1 MDFGEANVVS
11 SFYNADIA
19 IVDLSVPVQQ
29 STLFYHLGVRESF
42 NMKQNILMFN
52 DTDNEATLRL
62 KVSKKKCYLDTVYNI
77 WEGLFFESDV
87 SQLNKN

>member
-1 MDFGEANVVS
+1 MVS

-29 STLFYHLGVRESF
+29 STLCYHLGVRESF
-42 NMKQNILMFN
+42 NMKQNILLFN

-62 KVSKKKCYLDTVYNI
+62 KVRKCDVYF
-77 WEGLFFESDV
+77 LFFYV
-87 SQLNKN
+87 

>member
-1 MDFGEANVVS
+1 MVS

-42 NMKQNILMFN
+42 NMKQNILLFN
-52 DTDNEATLRL
+52 DTDPEATLRL
-62 KVSKKKCYLDTVYNI
+62 KVGIHN
-77 WEGLFFESDV
+77 LFCRLVFSFI
-87 SQLNKN
+87 